1 MDLGFGSLKDVLE
14 VLLVPVSLGLLA
26 VGWPAM
32 SERRRRLNFESLIR
46 RELEEAAP
54 RDPRS
59 TDSPWHA
66 HLTRRFLH
74 EEIIRSAVDNA
85 DFVLSLAPELSY
97 HVSQMWIEYSKA
109 QEESRSGQ
117 EPTREHAT
125 QFSWHLEA
133 TSKYLDRGGKS
144 TLCQQVWK
152 PWDAIIK
159 ARFPK

>member
-74 EEIIRSAVDNA
+74 EEIIRSAVLQSPGGIAVWTGAHAGARDP
-85 DFVLSLAPELSY
+85 VQLAPRS
-97 HVSQMWIEYSKA
+97 HIEIP
-109 QEESRSGQ
+109 RPRGQ
-117 EPTREHAT
+117 VHTMSAGVETMGRDH
-125 QFSWHLEA
+125 
-133 TSKYLDRGGKS
+133 
-144 TLCQQVWK
+144 
-152 PWDAIIK
+152 
-159 ARFPK
+159 